1 MVEGKGLLITLDD
14 SKPIIPQIR
23 KNYKKLGGKMSE
35 LYKQEMW
42 KWLERFET
50 AHLQKEQNITQVKVA
65 KTKKQPVNEK
75 DKTEFII
82 FLETHYKKLISAG
95 IEFPNLKKIIQNL
108 KGETI

>member
-1 MVEGKGLLITLDD
+1 MVEEKGLLITLDD

-42 KWLERFET
+42 KWLERFE
-50 AHLQKEQNITQVKVA
+50 ASEIQKERDGVQVKVA

-75 DKTEFII
+75 DKSEFII
-82 FLETHYKKLISAG
+82 FLETHYNKLISAG

-108 KGETI
+108 KGR